1 MVFSVLFSPNLLNE
15 LFNEDE
21 QLFNR
26 LVVLGL
32 VQGLLIEDNFKL
44 LVARVVNLALLL
56 QGVVE

>member
-21 QLFNR
+21 QLLNR

-56 QGVVE
+56 QGVVK

>member
-1 MVFSVLFSPNLLNE
+1 MVFSVLFSSNLLTE

-21 QLFNR
+21 QLLNR

-44 LVARVVNLALLL
+44 LIARVVNLAFLL
-56 QGVVE
+56 QSVVE

>member
-56 QGVVE
+56 QGVVK

>member
-21 QLFNR
+21 QLLNR

>member
-21 QLFNR
+21 QLLNR

-44 LVARVVNLALLL
+44 LVAQVVNLALLL
-56 QGVVE
+56 QGVVK

>member
-32 VQGLLIEDNFKL
+32 VQSLLIEDNFKL